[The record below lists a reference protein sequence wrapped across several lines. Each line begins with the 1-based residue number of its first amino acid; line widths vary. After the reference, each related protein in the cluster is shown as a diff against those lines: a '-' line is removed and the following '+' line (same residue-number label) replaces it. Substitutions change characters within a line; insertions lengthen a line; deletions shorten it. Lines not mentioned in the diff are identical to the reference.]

1 MKTFPP
7 DKIRNIVLLGH
18 QGSGKTTLAEALLFV
33 SGTITRMGSIQEGNT
48 VCDFEPE
55 EVKKTISVSL
65 SMAPFEW
72 KDHKIN
78 LMDSPGYADFIGEAQ
93 GALRVADAAVLVI
106 SAVDGVQVQHE
117 TLWRLARAADIPR
130 FVFINKL
137 DRERADFHEILKQLS
152 DRLGS
157 GFAPVDLPLGEEHD
171 FHGVVDVLSEKAFRY
186 ENGKVTSEE
195 DMPPDLKAEVKDL
208 HTKIV
213 ESVAETDD
221 DLLERYL
228 GGEDPSSEEVAKGL
242 HEGVCEGNIFPV
254 LVGSATKLI
263 GLDRLADLLIEM
275 APSPVERGSVSGTM
289 PDSDM
294 IAERR
299 ISPDEPLSAFVFKT
313 VSDPYVGRI
322 SLFKVISG
330 KLRPTPRSTTSRT
343 RTTSAWHMWLR
354 SGARARSPCR
364 RWWPETSPRWLSCL
378 TRTAGTRWRT
388 RAAPS
393 STRRSKLPT
402 ASSRLPSLPRPK
414 GTTTS

>member
-1 MKTFPP
+1 MKTYAPE
-7 DKIRNIVLLGH
+7 KIRNVVLLGH

-157 GFAPVDLPLGEEHD
+157 GFAPIDLPLGEEHD
-171 FHGVVDVLSEKAFRY
+171 FHGIVDVLSEKAFRY

-195 DMPPDLKAEVKDL
+195 DMPPDLKAE
-208 HTKIV
+208 
-213 ESVAETDD
+213 
-221 DLLERYL
+221 
-228 GGEDPSSEEVAKGL
+228 
-242 HEGVCEGNIFPV
+242 
-254 LVGSATKLI
+254 
-263 GLDRLADLLIEM
+263 
-275 APSPVERGSVSGTM
+275 
-289 PDSDM
+289 
-294 IAERR
+294 
-299 ISPDEPLSAFVFKT
+299 
-313 VSDPYVGRI
+313 
-322 SLFKVISG
+322 
-330 KLRPTPRSTTSRT
+330 
-343 RTTSAWHMWLR
+343 
-354 SGARARSPCR
+354 
-364 RWWPETSPRWLSCL
+364 
-378 TRTAGTRWRT
+378 
-388 RAAPS
+388 
-393 STRRSKLPT
+393 
-402 ASSRLPSLPRPK
+402 
-414 GTTTS
+414 